1 MKGTDDMEPSTQ
13 RRYDIDAL
21 RVIAL
26 ALLIIYHIFVAYQP
40 FASAIQ
46 FIQYDQLLTE
56 YWFVAE
62 LFNIWRIPVLF
73 LISGIA
79 VGFILRRRTVKEVLA
94 DRMMRLVPPL
104 VFGSLV
110 FCPAYV
116 ALQAVYLGK
125 APTFEPTPGHLW
137 FVWNLVTYAILLR
150 PLILYL
156 KRRPDNFIMRV
167 LRVTFPF
174 GLLIF
179 LPLPL
184 MLETIL
190 SEPWEFAFFPV
201 RFWYGLLCYAV
212 GFLLVSVGDKFW
224 SSLTQVCHIALPLA
238 LLLYLGRLGYLD
250 WEALQANHWITAF
263 ESGMWMLAFLGYGAL
278 FLNRPTK
285 VFGYLNKA
293 VFPIYVIH
301 MVVQQGV
308 ALVIFPWGL
317 APSVTFFLHVAFSLA
332 LCCLLYE
339 FVIRRARWLYPVMG
353 LKAAKAAIAEASP
366 SKKLS
371 RLGRGLTLF
380 VLSPLVVVAQL
391 GFLLA
396 IAAGHF
402 VGEMNPNSDPSD
414 SLWSA
419 AKNNDVRNLAKFLE
433 KEKAPLDQLE
443 PSIKLSALHLAALNG
458 STEAVEAL
466 IEAGAE
472 VNLRTEDQST
482 ALSHAALMGHSEVV
496 ALLLKG
502 QAEVNPV
509 NVYQSTPLDNTYAP
523 WEIVLHVSGLLK
535 LKVQREKWEKGR
547 VEARKLLLQKGGK
560 HRRELP

>member
-1 MKGTDDMEPSTQ
+1 MTEDIGQSTQ

-62 LFNIWRIPVLF
+62 IFNIWRIPVLF
-73 LISGIA
+73 LISGMA
-79 VGFILRRRTVKEVLA
+79 VGFILGRRTIKEVLV

-116 ALQAVYLGK
+116 ALQAVYLEK
-125 APTFEPTPGHLW
+125 APTFEFTPGHLW
-137 FVWNLVTYAILLR
+137 FVWSLVTYAILLL
-150 PLILYL
+150 PLILYF
-156 KRRPDNFIMRV
+156 KRRPDNLITRA
-167 LRVTFPF
+167 LRATFPF
-174 GLLIF
+174 GLLVF

-184 MLETIL
+184 VLETVL

-201 RFWYGLLCYAV
+201 RFWYGLLCYAS

-224 SSLTQVCHIALPLA
+224 ASLTKVCHVALPLA
-238 LLLYLGRLGYLD
+238 FLLYLGRTGYLE
-250 WEALQANHWITAF
+250 WEALQANHWTTAF
-263 ESGMWMLAFLGYGAL
+263 ESGMWMLVFLGYGAL

-285 VFGYLNKA
+285 AFAYLNKA
-293 VFPIYVIH
+293 VFPIYIIH

-317 APSVTFFLHVAFSLA
+317 APSATFFLHVLFTLA
-332 LCCLLYE
+332 LCCLVYE

-353 LKAAKAAIAEASP
+353 LKIAKAQTNQVFP
-366 SKKLS
+366 PKKLA
-371 RLGRGLTLF
+371 RWGRGLTLF
-380 VLSPLVVVAQL
+380 VLSPLVVLAQL
-391 GFLLA
+391 GILA
-396 IAAGHF
+396 AVAAGHF
-402 VGEMNPNSDPSD
+402 LGELTPDAGPSD

-419 AKNNDVRNLAKFLE
+419 AKNNDVQNLEKFLE
-433 KEKAPLDQLE
+433 AGETPVDQLA
-443 PSIKLSALHLAALNG
+443 PSINLSSLHLAALNG
-458 STEAVEAL
+458 STEAVKAL
-466 IEAGAE
+466 IGAGAD
-472 VNLRTEDQST
+472 VNLRAEDQST
-482 ALSHAALMGHSEVV
+482 ALSHAALMGHPEIVE
-496 ALLLKG
+496 LLLKG
-502 QAEVNPV
+502 KAEVNPV

-523 WEIVLHVSGLLK
+523 WEIVLSVSGLLE
-535 LKVQREKWEKGR
+535 LQVDREKWEKGR
-547 VEARKLLLQKGGK
+547 TEVRNLLLANGGK
-560 HRRELP
+560 HRKALD